1 MAPLTREIMRAASG
15 LQKTICPSEECNY
28 ADLCK
33 SHANSPNPKMCTEES
48 SAELRLV
55 SLKPFG
61 GAEHQPRCTQKVNYG
76 GRMLFPLLILEIMR
90 LGRQQLRCWTS
101 SETLPSCLS
110 HRGFSKARVAGPVR
124 LEPQGDGAE
133 VLRGERCWVRLL
145 SKVRRCPA

>member
-1 MAPLTREIMRAASG
+1 
-15 LQKTICPSEECNY
+15 
-28 ADLCK
+28 
-33 SHANSPNPKMCTEES
+33 MCTEES

-90 LGRQQLRCWTS
+90 LGRQQLCFWTS
-101 SETLPSCLS
+101 SETASCLS
-110 HRGFSKARVAGPVR
+110 HRGFSKARVARPVC
-124 LEPQGDGAE
+124 LEPQGYEAE
-133 VLRGERCWVRLL
+133 VLRGERCWVRSP